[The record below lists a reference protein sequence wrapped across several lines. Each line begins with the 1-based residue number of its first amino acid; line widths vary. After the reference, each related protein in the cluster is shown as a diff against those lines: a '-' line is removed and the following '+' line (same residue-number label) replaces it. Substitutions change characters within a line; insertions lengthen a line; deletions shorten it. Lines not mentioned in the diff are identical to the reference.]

1 MSPGGTRIDRAQRRT
16 VAAWLFYGTLLVYVL
31 TAAYRQQSIDTIS
44 TYIPAWQLATHGNLT
59 VDHFADPQLW
69 FVHSH
74 GRLVSNRFPGA
85 VLFATPF
92 YFLLDHSDRPLPL
105 VGNLAAATATAAAVT
120 ALFLLLSRMA
130 NRRTALAGALLV
142 AFGTP
147 TWAVS
152 GHALWTHGPAQ
163 LCLLLALLA
172 LASGHPLLAGLA
184 LGGAV
189 LTRPHLVL
197 VAAAVALALTWRHR
211 SVRPAL
217 PLALGS
223 GAGVIAL
230 LIYNRLLYGGWTVL
244 GAYSSPAAGAGTS
257 TVRSGLGGVGPVAF
271 LQNIA
276 GALVSPGRG
285 VLVLTPFVLLLLP
298 GLPAAWR
305 SSPSWAR
312 QAAGGGLLYL
322 AAQLWWD
329 DFWGGYGF
337 FSYRLPLETLTLAA
351 PVLLLA
357 YQGWTAQRPW
367 RRRSFT
373 ALVAVSVGFQALG
386 VTVPSNGWQPASVW
400 TTFAPLSVWS
410 TAGLGWVVVPLAAGV
425 LVLGSTRRGGWLRGT
440 GRGTACPADCAGL
453 PYGEKAG
460 SAHHPDDA
468 PVRTIAVE

>member
-1 MSPGGTRIDRAQRRT
+1 MNPGDTRTDRAQRRT
-16 VAAWLFYGTLLVYVL
+16 VAAYLFYGSLLVFVL

-59 VDHFADPQLW
+59 VDRFADPQLW
-69 FVHSH
+69 FVHCH

-120 ALFLLLSRMA
+120 TLFLLLSRMA
-130 NRRTALAGALLV
+130 NRRTALAGALLF

-152 GHALWTHGPAQ
+152 GHALSTHGPAQ
-163 LCLLLALLA
+163 LCLLLGLLA
-172 LASGHPLLAGLA
+172 LASGHSLLAGLA
-184 LGGAV
+184 VGGAV

-197 VAAAVALALTWRHR
+197 VAVAVVLGLTWRHR

-223 GAGVIAL
+223 SAGVIAL
-230 LIYNRLLYGGWTVL
+230 LVYNRLLYGGWTAL

-257 TVRSGLGGVGPVAF
+257 TVRSGLGGVGPVGF
-271 LQNIA
+271 LQNLA
-276 GALVSPGRG
+276 GVLVSPGRG
-285 VLVLTPFVLLLLP
+285 VLVLTPFLLLLLP
-298 GLPAAWR
+298 GLPAAWLAG
-305 SSPSWAR
+305 PSWAR
-312 QAAGGGLLYL
+312 HAAAGGLLYL
-322 AAQLWWD
+322 TAQLWWD
-329 DFWGGYGF
+329 NFWGGYGF
-337 FSYRLPLETLTLAA
+337 FSYRLPLETLTLTA
-351 PVLLLA
+351 PLLLLA

-386 VTVPSNGWQPASVW
+386 VMAPSNGWQPASVW
-400 TTFAPLSVWS
+400 TTFAPLTVWS
-410 TAGLGWVVVPLAAGV
+410 TAGLGWILVPLTASL
-425 LVLGSTRRGGWLRGT
+425 LVLASTRRDGWLRVT
-440 GRGTACPADCAGL
+440 GSITACPADCAGL
-453 PYGEKAG
+453 PHGEKKG
-460 SAHHPDDA
+460 PAHHPDDA
-468 PVRTIAVE
+468 PVRTTEVE